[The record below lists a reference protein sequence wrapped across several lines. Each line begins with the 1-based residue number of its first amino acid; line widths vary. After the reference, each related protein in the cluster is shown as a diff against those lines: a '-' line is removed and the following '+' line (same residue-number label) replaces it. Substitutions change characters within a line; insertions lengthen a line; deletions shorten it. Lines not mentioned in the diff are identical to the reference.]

1 MKDELTDRERITQY
15 VMRELATGFGSSW
28 NLDVYEASGWD
39 DLRVPIVHPARY
51 RKPVPGDLVLAITAR
66 ENHRWI
72 LSWYVEELP
81 DIGGALVR
89 EIGSNDTCRYGNEAF
104 LPIVGVPDHVLYESH
119 TGQRPFYRKV
129 LAALRKGGSYAHRFG
144 GLRFD
149 GDVAEIR
156 VRKAFS
162 GDELFTVK
170 MHWSKRTAIREILG
184 AMYAAGYD
192 PKE

>member
-1 MKDELTDRERITQY
+1 MDELGDRERITQY
-15 VMRELATGFGSSW
+15 VMRELATGFGSAG

-39 DLRVPIVHPARY
+39 EMRVPIVHPARY
-51 RKPVPGDLVLAITAR
+51 RKPIPGDLVLAVTAR

-72 LSWYVEELP
+72 LSWHVEALP

-104 LPIVGVPDHVLYESH
+104 LPIVGVPVGVLYESH
-119 TGQRPFYRKV
+119 TGHRQFYLKV
-129 LAALRKGGSYAHRFG
+129 LAAFRKGGSYWHRFG

-149 GDVAEIR
+149 GDAAEIR

-162 GDELFTVK
+162 GDELFTVR
-170 MHWSKRTAIREILG
+170 MNWSKRTPIRVIL
-184 AMYAAGYD
+184 AALCEAGYD
-192 PKE
+192 PKS